1 MILQTIWG
9 CVPEL
14 SKDCQDMTNLASTYF
29 SIVVGAIIGAAI
41 SWWIYYRQKKT
52 AELQD
57 AVLKRIEELNER
69 HDKILESI
77 QQVEQRHQDTLEVI
91 QTIERRLNEGTERN
105 DATDS

>member
-1 MILQTIWG
+1 
-9 CVPEL
+9 
-14 SKDCQDMTNLASTYF
+14 MTNSASTYF
-29 SIVVGAIIGAAI
+29 SIIVGAIIGAAI

-77 QQVEQRHQDTLEVI
+77 QQAEQRHLDTLEVI
-91 QTIERRLNEGTERN
+91 QGIERRMNDLVERT
-105 DATDS
+105 DATK